1 MPVIAVKSYVE
12 YRNEGYWVT
21 GTRISLDSIIYA
33 FRRGQSPEGIVQSYP
48 LLNLEQV
55 YGAVAFYLANQT
67 EIDAYLAAEEKE
79 FESMPQPLQTTD
91 PILHNKLIALKME
104 SQNLAL

>member
-21 GTRISLDSIIYA
+21 GTRISLDSIVYA
-33 FRRGQSPEGIVQSYP
+33 FRRGQSPEGIVQSFP

-55 YGAVAFYLANQT
+55 YGAITFYLANQT
-67 EIDAYLAAEEKE
+67 EIDAYLAIEEKE

-91 PILHNKLIALKME
+91 PVLHNKLIAFKTERQKLG
-104 SQNLAL
+104 L